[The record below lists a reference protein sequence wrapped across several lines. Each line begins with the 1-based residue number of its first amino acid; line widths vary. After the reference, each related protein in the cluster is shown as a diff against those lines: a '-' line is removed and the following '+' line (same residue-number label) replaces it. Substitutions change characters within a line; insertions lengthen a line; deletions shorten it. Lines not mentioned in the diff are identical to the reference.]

1 MRGTELL
8 IRSELKG
15 AKSRS
20 LPSSSSILREK
31 KNGQR
36 EKKEHLI
43 KIFKMEQHE
52 TDLPPCEKKKKIHT
66 LTAKISTVC
75 REYQKKKKRVISFER
90 NG

>member
-1 MRGTELL
+1 M

-52 TDLPPCEKKKKIHT
+52 TDLPPCEKKKNTHT
-66 LTAKISTVC
+66 DSKDFYSMSRVSK
-75 REYQKKKKRVISFER
+75 EKKE
-90 NG
+90 GD